1 MTDARDIEM
10 LMFQCPLVLSE
21 LRKLT
26 DYDLN
31 FQIAKDIARQ
41 IGILRI
47 ANDKN
52 HLGFSFKTNLKFDL
66 LLDARTAGII
76 PGSLRYLEIKFLSHV
91 SGFTDSDLTSLKSS
105 IATYNHSIICR
116 GHDVITLLATKYKNI
131 ISKKEFELTLAVY
144 YDITTFKNTKLYQ
157 QLHYWAEVH
166 HKMLF

>member
-10 LMFQCPLVLSE
+10 LMFQCPLVLGE

-26 DYDLN
+26 NFDLN
-31 FQIAKDIARQ
+31 FQIAQDIARQ
-41 IGILRI
+41 IGIIRI

-52 HLGFSFKTNLKFDL
+52 HLGFSFKTYLKFDL

-76 PGSLRYLEIKFLSHV
+76 PGSIQNLEIKFLSHV
-91 SGFTDSDLTSLKSS
+91 SGFTDSDLTNLKSS
-105 IATYNHSIICR
+105 ITPYNHSIICR

-131 ISKKEFELTLAVY
+131 ISKKELELTLAVY
-144 YDITTFKNTKLYQ
+144 YDITTFRSTSLYQ
-157 QLHYWAEVH
+157 QLQNWAEAH